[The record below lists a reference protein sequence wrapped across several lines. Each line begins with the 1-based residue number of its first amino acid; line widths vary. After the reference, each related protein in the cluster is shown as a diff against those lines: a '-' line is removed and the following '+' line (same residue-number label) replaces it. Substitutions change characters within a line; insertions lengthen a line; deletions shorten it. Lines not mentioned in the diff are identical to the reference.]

1 MQIALANRPRIA
13 VFVKNLI
20 KAAIDPI
27 RQNNLRARRRKLGL
41 SRVALG
47 RILGVDPATVF
58 RHERGRMDGLWDY
71 ALRGIEAEAAEGK
84 QFRRQYKTDLDRQT
98 FIPDQLDARGWSY
111 TAEKMHEAR
120 RQHAQRKARPDKPGK
135 KQTGTFSE
143 RRSRE
148 LSKEQIKRIADRAEE
163 SAKRSK

>member
-84 QFRRQYKTDLDRQT
+84 QFRRQSANLYPRPTGRSWLVIHCGKN
-98 FIPDQLDARGWSY
+98 ARGA
-111 TAEKMHEAR
+111 TTTRPEKGAP
-120 RQHAQRKARPDKPGK
+120 RQAGQKANGHFQRAPAAGIVQRADQADSRPG
-135 KQTGTFSE
+135 
-143 RRSRE
+143 
-148 LSKEQIKRIADRAEE
+148 
-163 SAKRSK
+163 

>member
-1 MQIALANRPRIA
+1 M
-13 VFVKNLI
+13 VVKNLI

-120 RQHAQRKARPDKPGK
+120 RQHAQRKARPDKPDK

-143 RRSRE
+143 RRPRNCPKSR
-148 LSKEQIKRIADRAEE
+148 S
-163 SAKRSK
+163 SG

>member
-1 MQIALANRPRIA
+1 M
-13 VFVKNLI
+13 VVKNVI
-20 KAAIDPI
+20 RATVDPI

-111 TAEKMHEAR
+111 TAEKCTR
-120 RQHAQRKARPDKPGK
+120 RDDNTPR
-135 KQTGTFSE
+135 E
-143 RRSRE
+143 RRAPTSRAKSKRA
-148 LSKEQIKRIADRAEE
+148 LSA
-163 SAKRSK
+163 SAGRGNCPKSRSSG